1 MWKIRWFR
9 MKYEILRAQSLEIKA
24 STFQLRSLK
33 TLVCLKSGTVYK
45 SGGGVWDV
53 SLFSG
58 TSGWKF
64 VFQNI
69 VFYSSLSKMTLV
81 IPAFF
86 SRHLSTGFQ
95 GRVCGGSG
103 RCGFSRY
110 FSYECFQQKEKNVTQ
125 NSHGLPRWMF
135 PAEKRTAWWLNYSWK
150 RERCRFKIPQA
161 KEDTEFSW
169 WIPSVPVF
177 ILQSSTDTNVTTY
190 NLISSG

>member
-1 MWKIRWFR
+1 MWKIPWFR
-9 MKYEILRAQSLEIKA
+9 MKYEILRAQSLGIQA

-33 TLVCLKSGTVYK
+33 PLVCLKSGTVYK

-69 VFYSSLSKMTLV
+69 VLYSSLSKMTLV

-86 SRHLSTGFQ
+86 Q
-95 GRVCGGSG
+95 GTSAQ
-103 RCGFSRY
+103 
-110 FSYECFQQKEKNVTQ
+110 CFKAGCAEVAGDVDSAGIFLMNFFHQKENNVTQ
-125 NSHGLPRWMF
+125 NSHGLPSWMS
-135 PAEKRTAWWLNYSWK
+135 PAEKRTAWWLKYSWK

-161 KEDTEFSW
+161 KKDAEFSW